1 MNIALFFGGKS
12 VEHEVSLQS
21 AKFIFKNIDHN
32 QHQVIMIGIT
42 QQNQL
47 KHFIGSIDQID
58 DWQNHTSDNQ
68 VVLLS
73 GEQPAGLYHDRQLVT
88 QFELAF
94 PVLHGSFGEDGKLQ
108 GLFEMIGLPYVGC
121 GVLASAV
128 AMDKDIA
135 KQIFQHHQI
144 PVLPHQI
151 FYKWQD
157 PHEIIPQ
164 ISLPCFVKPANLGSS
179 VGISKVTIS
188 TELKQ
193 ALELAFQYDNKIMI
207 EPAINARELEISV
220 LGGRDNIQTS
230 TVGEIIPDREFYD
243 YDAKYS
249 NSESQLLIPA
259 NISQSNIEHLQQLA
273 KTAFQAI
280 SGRGLARVDFFQDK
294 QTGQFYLNEVNT
306 MPGFTAISMYP
317 KLWQAS
323 GLKADALIAQL
334 IALAKN
340 HP

>member
-21 AKFIFKNIDHN
+21 AKFIFKNIDRS
-32 QHQVIMIGIT
+32 QHQVILIGIT
-42 QQNQL
+42 KQNQF

-135 KQIFQHHQI
+135 KQVFHYNHIPTLAHQ
-144 PVLPHQI
+144 V
-151 FYKWQD
+151 FYKWQSLD
-157 PHEIIPQ
+157 EIISQ
-164 ISLPCFVKPANLGSS
+164 ITLPCFIKPTNLGSS
-179 VGISKVTIS
+179 VGISKINNQN
-188 TELKQ
+188 ELQSGLK
-193 ALELAFQYDNKIMI
+193 LAFQYDKKIMI
-207 EPAINARELEISV
+207 EPAIEARELEVSV
-220 LGGRDNIQTS
+220 LGGQDTLQTS

-243 YDAKYS
+243 YDSKYS
-249 NSESQLLIPA
+249 DSQSKLLIPA
-259 NISQSNIEHLQQLA
+259 ILEQSDIERLQRLA

-280 SGRGLARVDFFQDK
+280 DGHGLARIDFFQDK
-294 QTGQFYLNEVNT
+294 QTGQFYLNEINT

-323 GLKADALIAQL
+323 GLAAKTLVKKLIE
-334 IALAKN
+334 LAIK
-340 HP
+340 P